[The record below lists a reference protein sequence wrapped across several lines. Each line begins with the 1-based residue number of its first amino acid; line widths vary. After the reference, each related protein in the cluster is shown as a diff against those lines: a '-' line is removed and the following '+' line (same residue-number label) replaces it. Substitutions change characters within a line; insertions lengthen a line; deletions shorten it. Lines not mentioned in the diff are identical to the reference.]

1 MSQWQALS
9 PEWKR
14 IDLLCTFIRT
24 TRQGAGIDA
33 EQKQMLVTLQHQ
45 VAAVRRKL
53 PWERLINVYGLTDL
67 DQDII
72 AGVVAPEASARVGW
86 LYQEFQPGIASSYPT
101 PALLQELLFL
111 DETGCAALF
120 ERLQPDA
127 PIAQSGL
134 VTEPH
139 AGYYRPIHPSDK
151 ARRLLLGRN
160 VNPRLSLTG
169 TVAVQPYGQW
179 KDLVL
184 PKYCL
189 EKIKEYLLWITYK
202 SYGTGQWGAR
212 VTGGPVALFT
222 GPSGTGKTFAA
233 EAIANEIDYPL
244 YRVDLGLLV
253 SKYIGETEKNL
264 NALFDAAADKACLLL
279 FDEADSLFGK
289 RADVKEARDR
299 YANMEVSHLLSR
311 IERHN
316 GPCILTSNLRRHLD
330 PAFARRFQMVVE
342 FPKPDAMARTL
353 LWRKYLPPKAP
364 VAREVDLDA
373 IGAAIDLTPGQI
385 RNAALH
391 AAFLAAGESMP
402 ITAKHIAGAV
412 WTEFAKEGREIMRSK
427 LGPLAAYHSSGG
439 KVD

>member
-1 MSQWQALS
+1 MSTWQSLS

-14 IDLLCTFIRT
+14 IDLLCAFIRH
-24 TRQGAGIDA
+24 TRQGGQIDS
-33 EQKQMLVTLQHQ
+33 EQKQLLISLQHQ
-45 VAAVRRKL
+45 VVAVRRAL
-53 PWERLINVYGLTDL
+53 PWEKLIQTYGLTDL

-111 DETGCAALF
+111 DENDPSALL
-120 ERLQPDA
+120 ERLQPNA
-127 PIAQSGL
+127 PIAQSEL
-134 VTEPH
+134 VMDAH
-139 AGYYRPIHPSDK
+139 AGYYRPIYPSDK
-151 ARRLLLGRN
+151 AGRLLLGRSF
-160 VNPRLSLTG
+160 PSAFTPPG
-169 TVAVQPYGQW
+169 TIAVQPYGRW

-189 EKIKEYLLWITYK
+189 EKLEEFLLWITHK
-202 SYGTGQWGAR
+202 SYVIQHWGAR
-212 VTGGPVALFT
+212 ITGGPVALFT

-233 EAIANEIDYPL
+233 EAIANEMACPL

-264 NALFDAAADKACLLL
+264 NALFDAVAGKGCILL

-289 RADVKEARDR
+289 RAQVKDARDR
-299 YANMEVSHLLSR
+299 YANMEVSHLLTR

-330 PAFARRFQMVVE
+330 PAFARRFQMVVD
-342 FPKPDAMARTL
+342 FPKPDASARTL
-353 LWRKYLPPKAP
+353 LWQKYLPPKAP
-364 VAREVDLDA
+364 LAREVDLNV
-373 IGAAIDLTPGQI
+373 IGSSIDLTPGQI

-402 ITAKHIAGAV
+402 IALKHIAGAV

-427 LGPLAAYHSSGG
+427 LGPLAAYHSRGG
-439 KVD
+439 NLD